1 MSKFNETNTKLTKNK
16 EGHVAYSMSDKELLM
31 SQVLTTFFNENK
43 FYGDNSKQL
52 IETATKI
59 IADGGAKFV
68 ANLARYARK
77 EMHLRSVSHVLTC
90 IVANHLYSKSYT
102 KITATDV
109 IERADDITEILA
121 CYLDMFGKPIPN
133 ALKKA
138 LATAMNTFDAY
149 AFKKYNG
156 GNKSIKFKDVLK
168 LTHAKPKDAKQEK
181 IFNQI
186 LNDTLPAIQTWQTE
200 LSSNGNTEESWE
212 ILLENNKLGYMA
224 ALKNLRNIINANPKN
239 IDKAYE
245 LLTNKE
251 AVLKSKQLPFRFFS
265 AYQELQKVTKAG
277 TKVFDVLETAIEYS
291 VENMQKLPGTT
302 VIAIDT
308 SGSMSDSISD
318 KSDIRCC
325 DIARL
330 LGVLATRICDNA
342 IVYTFNNSL
351 EKQAI
356 STRSGIIETAMKI
369 PFNGGGT
376 NLTLPLQ
383 EMINKKI
390 HADRL
395 IMLSDNEINDT
406 GSSWY
411 GARSYKDTCE
421 KLASEYRKK
430 VNPEL
435 WTHAIDLQGYG
446 TQQFDGARTNIIAGW
461 SEKVLDFISLA
472 ETDRAKQVEMIENY
486 GEN

>member
-1 MSKFNETNTKLTKNK
+1 MSKFNETNTKKTTNK
-16 EGHVAYSMSDKELLM
+16 SGHVAYSMSDKELLM
-31 SQVLTTFFNENK
+31 SQVLTTFFNEKK
-43 FYGDNSKQL
+43 FYGDNSKQ
-52 IETATKI
+52 IIKTATKVI
-59 IADGGAKFV
+59 SNGGAKFV

-90 IVANHLYSKSYT
+90 IVANHNNSKLYT
-102 KITATDV
+102 KITVADV
-109 IERADDITEILA
+109 VERADDITEILA

-138 LATAMNTFDAY
+138 LAIAMNKFDAY

-186 LNDTLPAIQTWQTE
+186 LNDNLPAIQTWQTE
-200 LSSNGNTEESWE
+200 LSSKGNNEESWE
-212 ILLENNKLGYMA
+212 TLIDNNKLGYMA
-224 ALKNLRNIINANPKN
+224 ALRNLRNIINASPKN
-239 IDKAYE
+239 IEKVYD
-245 LLTNKE
+245 LLTNKD

-265 AYQELQKVTKAG
+265 AYQELQKVSKAG
-277 TKVFDVLETAIEYS
+277 TKIFDCLETAIEYS

-308 SGSMSDSISD
+308 SGSMDGFISSD
-318 KSDIRCC
+318 SDIRYC
-325 DIARL
+325 DIGRL
-330 LGVLATRICDNA
+330 LGVLATKICDNA
-342 IVYTFNNSL
+342 IVYTFNNTL
-351 EKQAI
+351 KKQAI
-356 STRSGIIETAMKI
+356 STRGGIIETAMKI
-369 PFNGGGT
+369 PFDGGGT
-376 NLTLPLQ
+376 NLSLPLQ
-383 EMINKKI
+383 DMIHNKIK
-390 HADRL
+390 ADRL
-395 IMLSDNEINDT
+395 IMLSDNEINET
-406 GSSWY
+406 GNSWY
-411 GARSYKDTCE
+411 RVRGYKNTCE
-421 KLASEYRKK
+421 HLAAEYRQK
-430 VNPEL
+430 VNPDL

>member
-16 EGHVAYSMSDKELLM
+16 EGHAAYSMNDKELLM
-31 SQVLTTFFNENK
+31 SQVLTTFFNEKK
-43 FYGDNSKQL
+43 FYGDNSKE
-52 IETATKI
+52 IISNATKI
-59 IADGGAKFV
+59 ISNGGAKFV
-68 ANLARYARK
+68 ANLARYTRK

-90 IVANHLYSKSYT
+90 IVANHNDSKLYT
-102 KITATDV
+102 KPVVFDV
-109 IERADDITEILA
+109 VERADDITEILA
-121 CYLDMFGKPIPN
+121 CYLNMFGKPIPN

-138 LATAMNTFDAY
+138 LAIAMNRFDAY

-168 LTHAKPKDAKQEK
+168 LTHAKPKSVEQEK

-186 LNDTLPAIQTWQTE
+186 LNDNLPAIQTWQTE

-212 ILLENNKLGYMA
+212 TLIENNKLGYMA
-224 ALKNLRNIINANPKN
+224 ALRNLRNIINASPKN
-239 IDKAYE
+239 IDKVYE

-265 AYQELQKVTKAG
+265 AYQELQSVTKAG
-277 TKVFDVLETAIEYS
+277 TKVFDCLETAIEHS

-302 VIAIDT
+302 VIAIDV
-308 SGSMSDSISD
+308 SGSMRGNVSD
-318 KSDIRCC
+318 KSTVRCC
-325 DIARL
+325 DISRL
-330 LGVLATRICDNA
+330 LGVLATKICDNA

-351 EKQAI
+351 RKQAI
-356 STRSGIIETAMKI
+356 SKRSGIIETAMNI
-369 PFNGGGT
+369 PFDGGGT
-376 NLTLPLQ
+376 SLELPLE
-383 EMINKKI
+383 EMISKGI
-390 HADRL
+390 YADRL
-395 IMLSDNEINDT
+395 IILSDNEINSN
-406 GSSWY
+406 GGFW
-411 GARSYKDTCE
+411 GRSGYKQTCE
-421 KLASEYRKK
+421 HLAAQYRT
-430 VNPEL
+430 NINAEL
-435 WTHAIDLQGYG
+435 WVHAIDLQGYG